1 MFSSPITSW
10 ENVSAYF
17 TFADSPTG
25 IAISLPAGFEG
36 QIRPRSGLAIKN
48 GIGLLQYFK
57 KW

>member
-25 IAISLPAGFEG
+25 IAIRAPRKTSLTAPVA
-36 QIRPRSGLAIKN
+36 L
-48 GIGLLQYFK
+48 
-57 KW
+57 

>member
-25 IAISLPAGFEG
+25 IAISLAAAV
-36 QIRPRSGLAIKN
+36 GLYLFLNASIMKHEKEAFDKH
-48 GIGLLQYFK
+48 L
-57 KW
+57 